1 MVEARIKEYLD
12 SHGITQAWLSKKT
25 GLCIRKLN
33 AALNG
38 KRRITLEEYEGI
50 CWALDVPAD
59 KFLEARKPDCVE
71 A

>member
-1 MVEARIKEYLD
+1 MVEQRIKEYLD
-12 SHGITQAWLSKKT
+12 EQGITQVWLSRKT
-25 GLCIRKLN
+25 GLDINKLN

-59 KFLEARKPDCVE
+59 KFLEARKP
-71 A
+71 AWA